1 MTQQSIPDLYIS
13 SVHVCPYL
21 EGNTAANL
29 LVDPRHDV
37 TPLLYDSLIRNG
49 FRRNGLLYYR
59 PQCPNCVKCRSVRI
73 VANDFRPSRSQKR
86 TQKKNNDI
94 NFELRAPSYNDE
106 HFALYRRYQT
116 ARHRG
121 DSMDDSDPEKYQQ
134 FLISS
139 KVDTF
144 LIEMR
149 LEKKLVGVSVVDHV
163 ANGLSAVYTFFDPDE
178 DRRSLGTLAILHQ
191 IELTRQIEYDW
202 LYLGYWI
209 HDCTKMRYKQNFMPL
224 QAFDVNDGSWKTIV

>member
-1 MTQQSIPDLYIS
+1 
-13 SVHVCPYL
+13 
-21 EGNTAANL
+21 
-29 LVDPRHDV
+29 
-37 TPLLYDSLIRNG
+37 
-49 FRRNGLLYYR
+49 
-59 PQCPNCVKCRSVRI
+59 